1 MAEKGANEISRDVR
15 VIFQKGN
22 DALSRENYDY
32 AIDLFNQVLTKEPA
46 LFEARKAL
54 RTAQANKSGG
64 GGGFFKKAWSSAS
77 SQPQVAKAKLALQK
91 NPAEALQI
99 AEQILNGD
107 PANSGAHRIV
117 VEAATVMEMPRT
129 AVMSLDILLKN
140 SPKDKTLA
148 IQFANTL
155 AETGDGKRAE
165 KILMELAQSMPNDN
179 EVFMALK
186 DLSARKTLNEGG
198 YETLQDGKGSFRDA
212 LRNEKEAV
220 SLEQENRVQKSAD
233 HSQNLIGEYETRLKA
248 EPNNLKLLRNLAELY
263 TQKKQF
269 DRALEYYELIK
280 ATDAG
285 GSDATIDRSIGE
297 IKVRQLD
304 HELSQLNPTAPDHVD
319 KVARLNAEKTEF
331 QINECKKRVER
342 FPTDLAIRFEMG
354 VLYFQAGKTSEA
366 IQEFQKS
373 QSNPNKKIAS
383 MNYLAQCFA
392 KRKMFDLAAKNLQS
406 AIKEKPAFDEEKK
419 DLIYNLGTVLE
430 SMGKKDEAIEQFK
443 LIYETDIGYRDVAK
457 KVDDYY
463 AGQ

>member
-1 MAEKGANEISRDVR
+1 
-15 VIFQKGN
+15 
-22 DALSRENYDY
+22 
-32 AIDLFNQVLTKEPA
+32 
-46 LFEARKAL
+46 
-54 RTAQANKSGG
+54 
-64 GGGFFKKAWSSAS
+64 
-77 SQPQVAKAKLALQK
+77 
-91 NPAEALQI
+91 
-99 AEQILNGD
+99 LNGD

-117 VEAATVMEMPRT
+117 VEAATAMEMPRT

-165 KILMELAQSMPNDN
+165 KILMDLAQAMPNDN

-220 SLEQENRVQKSAD
+220 SLEQENRVQKSED
-233 HSQNLIGEYETRLKA
+233 HSQNLITEYETRLKA

-285 GSDATIDRSIGE
+285 GSDAAIERSIGE
-297 IKVRQLD
+297 TKVRQLD
-304 HELSQLNPTAPDHVD
+304 HELSQLNPTAPDHAD
-319 KVARLNAEKTEF
+319 KVVRLNAEKVEF

-354 VLYFQAGKTSEA
+354 VLYFQAGKISEA

-443 LIYETDIGYRDVAK
+443 QIYEIDIGYRDVAA
-457 KVDDYY
+457 KVDAYY

>member
-1 MAEKGANEISRDVR
+1 MAEKGANEIPRDVR

-22 DALSRENYDY
+22 DALLRENYDY
-32 AIDLFNQVLTKEPA
+32 AIDLFNQVLTKEPT

-54 RTAQANKSGG
+54 RTAQVNKSGG

-117 VEAATVMEMPRT
+117 VEAATAMEMPRT

-165 KILMELAQSMPNDN
+165 KILMDLAQAMPNDN

-220 SLEQENRVQKSAD
+220 SLEQENRVQKSED
-233 HSQNLIGEYETRLKA
+233 HSQNLITEYETRLKA

-285 GSDATIDRSIGE
+285 SSDAAIERLIGE

-319 KVARLNAEKTEF
+319 KVARLNAEKVEF

-354 VLYFQAGKTSEA
+354 VLYFQAGKIGEA

-373 QSNPNKKIAS
+373 QSNPNKKIPS

-406 AIKEKPAFDEEKK
+406 AIKEKPVFDEEKK